1 MDLLKELLV
10 QYPMLSMES
19 MELLWKLEL
28 LSPASVVSNRSPL
41 QKLPKELFSSSPD
54 SLETQW
60 RNVASAGFSNHLT
73 IDAFWL
79 EFWGWKP
86 SALRQMQLNS
96 RGIFEQTEGPV
107 PLVSAEEL
115 AFKFAVNNIN
125 RNRTLLPNTTL
136 TYDIQRIN
144 IYDSFEASRKACD
157 QLSLGVVAI
166 FGPSHSSSSNAVQS
180 ICNALEVPHVQVRWK
195 HHPMDNRDTFY
206 TNLYPDYSS
215 LSYAILDLVQYL
227 KWKTATVVYDDST
240 GLIRLQELIMAPSR
254 YNIRLKIRQLP
265 LDSQDTRPL
274 LKEMKRGREFRIIF
288 DCSHQ
293 MAAQILKQA
302 QTMGMMTEYYHYI
315 FTTLDMMAIDLD
327 PYRFCGVNLTGFR
340 ILNVDNPQ
348 VAAIVEKWST
358 ERQLPHKPDSGLLE
372 GIMTTD
378 AALTYDAVH
387 IVSVSYQHAP
397 QMTVNSLQCH
407 RHKPWR
413 FGGRFMSFIK
423 ESHWD
428 GLTGRLSFN
437 KTTGLRTDFD
447 LDIISLKEDGLEKV
461 GKWSASGGLNITEVP
476 KRKGMNITDS
486 LANRSLV
493 ISTILPTAV
502 HRSHRFAPIRS
513 LRRDKL
519 KQLTWPRFLRCLW
532 AFLQEEPYVML
543 KKSDKALVGNDRFEG
558 FCIDLLKELANILG
572 FSYEIRLVADGKY
585 GSQDDKGQWNGMI
598 RELIEHPRITNQDR
612 TQKKQCLCP
621 PRDPVVSLSPH
632 QRADLAVAP
641 LTITY
646 MREKVVDFSKPFM
659 GMGISILY
667 RKPNTT
673 NSGFFSFLNP
683 MTPDIWVY
691 ILLAYLGVSCVLF
704 VIARFSPYEW
714 YDAHPCNPGSDV
726 VENNFTLFNSFWFGV
741 GSLMQQGSEL
751 MPKALSTRIIGGIW
765 WFFTLIIISSYTA
778 NLAAFLTIERM
789 DSPVESADD
798 IAKQTRIDYGVVKD
812 GATMTFFKKSK
823 VSTFE
828 KMWAFMSSKPSSSLV
843 KSIEEGI
850 QRVLRSD
857 YALLMES
864 TTIDYITRRNCNL
877 TQVGGI
883 IDSKGYGIGTPLGSP
898 YRDKVTIAILSIL
911 EDGRLHMLK
920 EKWWSGASCQG
931 EERRESGPM
940 GIQNLGGIFIVLAS
954 GLVLSVFVAIAEFIY
969 KLRKTAEREQ
979 VFVQCHG
986 GRDQTVLH
994 LREACQTP
1002 SPSPSSSATAAA
1014 EQDGRRDQHAH
1025 VQRPATPG
1033 KGHEL
1038 QPWDDPRVP
1047 VTTCPPLPGKAL
1059 LLSHVSGA
1067 FPTETRDNGL
1077 DGPLPRFMNHSDH
1090 HGTLSINH
1098 SNMSTLTKHGQLK
1111 MAASATQV

>member
-1 MDLLKELLV
+1 
-10 QYPMLSMES
+10 ME
-19 MELLWKLEL
+19 
-28 LSPASVVSNRSPL
+28 
-41 QKLPKELFSSSPD
+41 
-54 SLETQW
+54 
-60 RNVASAGFSNHLT
+60 G
-73 IDAFWL
+73 
-79 EFWGWKP
+79 G
-86 SALRQMQLNS
+86 
-96 RGIFEQTEGPV
+96 V

-180 ICNALEVPHVQVRWK
+180 ICNALEVPHIQVRWK

-206 TNLYPDYSS
+206 ANLYPDYSS
-215 LSYAILDLVQYL
+215 LSYAILDLVQFL

-240 GLIRLQELIMAPSR
+240 GEVQRIKLQELIMAP
-254 YNIRLKIRQLP
+254 
-265 LDSQDTRPL
+265 PL
-274 LKEMKRGREFRIIF
+274 LKEMKRSREFRIIF
-288 DCSHQ
+288 DCSHH

-315 FTTLDMMAIDLD
+315 FTTLDLMAIDLE
-327 PYRFCGVNLTGFR
+327 PYRFCGVNMTGFR

-348 VAAIVEKWST
+348 VASIVEKWSM
-358 ERQLPHKPDSGLLE
+358 ERQIPPKPDSGLLE

-486 LANRSLV
+486 LANRSL
-493 ISTILPTAV
+493 IITTIL
-502 HRSHRFAPIRS
+502 
-513 LRRDKL
+513 
-519 KQLTWPRFLRCLW
+519 
-532 AFLQEEPYVML
+532 EEPYVML

-572 FSYEIRLVADGKY
+572 FTYEIRLVPDGKY

-598 RELIEHPRITNQDR
+598 RELIEH
-612 TQKKQCLCP
+612 
-621 PRDPVVSLSPH
+621 
-632 QRADLAVAP
+632 RADLAVSP

-646 MREKVVDFSKPFM
+646 MREKFIDFSKPFM
-659 GMGISILY
+659 SMGISILY
-667 RKPNTT
+667 RKPNATS
-673 NSGFFSFLNP
+673 NGFFSFLNP

-726 VENNFTLFNSFWFGV
+726 VENNFTLLNSFWFGV

-778 NLAAFLTIERM
+778 NLAAFLTVERM
-789 DSPVESADD
+789 DSPVDSADD
-798 IAKQTRIDYGVVKD
+798 IAKQTKIEYGVVKD
-812 GATMTFFKKSK
+812 GATMSFFKKSK

-828 KMWAFMSSKPSSSLV
+828 KMWAFMSSRPSTSLV
-843 KSIEEGI
+843 KSIEDGI
-850 QRVLRSD
+850 QRVLKSD
-857 YALLMES
+857 YALIMES

-898 YRDKVTIAILSIL
+898 YRDKISIAILSIL

-920 EKWWSGASCQG
+920 EKWWSGSSCLD
-931 EERRESGPM
+931 EERRETGPM

-979 VFVQCHG
+979 VYVPIN
-986 GRDQTVLH
+986 H
-994 LREACQTP
+994 LQTP
-1002 SPSPSSSATAAA
+1002 QMHVHTHMYAAA
-1014 EQDGRRDQHAH
+1014 LAQHQCYILMH
-1025 VQRPATPG
+1025 FVLFIDCR
-1033 KGHEL
+1033 
-1038 QPWDDPRVP
+1038 
-1047 VTTCPPLPGKAL
+1047 
-1059 LLSHVSGA
+1059 
-1067 FPTETRDNGL
+1067 
-1077 DGPLPRFMNHSDH
+1077 HSAVR
-1090 HGTLSINH
+1090 TF
-1098 SNMSTLTKHGQLK
+1098 
-1111 MAASATQV
+1111 

>member
-1 MDLLKELLV
+1 SDHATFL
-10 QYPMLSMES
+10 
-19 MELLWKLEL
+19 
-28 LSPASVVSNRSPL
+28 
-41 QKLPKELFSSSPD
+41 
-54 SLETQW
+54 
-60 RNVASAGFSNHLT
+60 AG
-73 IDAFWL
+73 
-79 EFWGWKP
+79 
-86 SALRQMQLNS
+86 
-96 RGIFEQTEGPV
+96 
-107 PLVSAEEL
+107 AEEL

-180 ICNALEVPHVQVRWK
+180 ICNALEVPHIQVRWK
-195 HHPMDNRDTFY
+195 HHPMDNRDSFY
-206 TNLYPDYSS
+206 ANLYPDYSS
-215 LSYAILDLVQYL
+215 LSYAILDLVQFL

-265 LDSQDTRPL
+265 LDTQDTRPL
-274 LKEMKRGREFRIIF
+274 LKEMKRSREFRIIF
-288 DCSHQ
+288 DCSHH
-293 MAAQILKQA
+293 MAAQILKQVSERNPFFITVVS
-302 QTMGMMTEYYHYI
+302 QKD
-315 FTTLDMMAIDLD
+315 LMAIDLE
-327 PYRFCGVNLTGFR
+327 PYRFCGVNMTGFR

-348 VAAIVEKWST
+348 VASIVEKWSM
-358 ERQLPHKPDSGLLE
+358 ERQMPPKPDSGLLE

-437 KTTGLRTDFD
+437 KTSGLRTDFD
-447 LDIISLKEDGLEKV
+447 LDIVSLKEDGLEKV
-461 GKWSASGGLNITEVP
+461 GKWSVSGGLNITEVP

-493 ISTILPTAV
+493 ITTIL
-502 HRSHRFAPIRS
+502 
-513 LRRDKL
+513 D
-519 KQLTWPRFLRCLW
+519 
-532 AFLQEEPYVML
+532 EPYVML
-543 KKSDKALVGNDRFEG
+543 KKSDKALDGNDRFEG
-558 FCIDLLKELANILG
+558 FCIDLLKELANVLG
-572 FSYEIRLVADGKY
+572 FTYEIRLVPDGRY

-598 RELIEHPRITNQDR
+598 RELIEH
-612 TQKKQCLCP
+612 
-621 PRDPVVSLSPH
+621 
-632 QRADLAVAP
+632 RADLAVAP

-646 MREKVVDFSKPFM
+646 MREKVIDFSKPFM
-659 GMGISILY
+659 SMGISIVY
-667 RKPNTT
+667 RKPNAT
-673 NSGFFSFLNP
+673 NNGFFSFLNP

-704 VIARFSPYEW
+704 VTARFSPYEW

-726 VENNFTLFNSFWFGV
+726 VENNFTLLNSFWFGV

-778 NLAAFLTIERM
+778 NLAAFLTVERM
-789 DSPVESADD
+789 DSPVDSADD
-798 IAKQTRIDYGVVKD
+798 IAKQTKIEYGVVKD
-812 GATMTFFKKSK
+812 GATMSFFKKSK

-828 KMWAFMSSKPSSSLV
+828 KMWAFMSSKPSTSLV
-843 KSIEEGI
+843 KSIEDGI
-850 QRVLRSD
+850 QRVLKSD
-857 YALLMES
+857 YALIMES

-898 YRDKVTIAILSIL
+898 YRDKITIAILSIL

-920 EKWWSGASCQG
+920 EKWWSGSSCLD
-931 EERRESGPM
+931 EERHETGPM

-969 KLRKTAEREQ
+969 KLRKTADREQ
-979 VFVQCHG
+979 VYVPINHIHNRSLC
-986 GRDQTVLH
+986 
-994 LREACQTP
+994 
-1002 SPSPSSSATAAA
+1002 SAMVDEIRLSFTC
-1014 EQDGRRDQHAH
+1014 ERRVKHKHQPPAMVKTDAVINMHAYND
-1025 VQRPATPG
+1025 R
-1033 KGHEL
+1033 
-1038 QPWDDPRVP
+1038 R
-1047 VTTCPPLPGKAL
+1047 LPGKDN
-1059 LLSHVSGA
+1059 LSCSTGMTPV
-1067 FPTETRDNGL
+1067 FP
-1077 DGPLPRFMNHSDH
+1077 
-1090 HGTLSINH
+1090 
-1098 SNMSTLTKHGQLK
+1098 
-1111 MAASATQV
+1111 

>member
-1 MDLLKELLV
+1 MRNT
-10 QYPMLSMES
+10 
-19 MELLWKLEL
+19 W
-28 LSPASVVSNRSPL
+28 LSPRSAIWEYWTSL
-41 QKLPKELFSSSPD
+41 IACLFWIQYSYGMPHVI
-54 SLETQW
+54 
-60 RNVASAGFSNHLT
+60 RIG
-73 IDAFWL
+73 
-79 EFWGWKP
+79 
-86 SALRQMQLNS
+86 
-96 RGIFEQTEGPV
+96 GIFEQTDGPV
-107 PLVSAEEL
+107 SLVSAEEL

-180 ICNALEVPHVQVRWK
+180 ICNALEVPHIQVRWK

-206 TNLYPDYSS
+206 ANLYPDYSS
-215 LSYAILDLVQYL
+215 LSYAILDLVQFL

-265 LDSQDTRPL
+265 LDTQDTRPL
-274 LKEMKRGREFRIIF
+274 LKEMKRSREFRIIF
-288 DCSHQ
+288 DCSHH

-315 FTTLDMMAIDLD
+315 FTTLDLMAIDLE
-327 PYRFCGVNLTGFR
+327 PYRFCGVNMTGFR

-348 VAAIVEKWST
+348 VASIVEKWSM
-358 ERQLPHKPDSGLLE
+358 ERQIPPKPDSGLLE

-486 LANRSLV
+486 LANRSL
-493 ISTILPTAV
+493 IITTIL
-502 HRSHRFAPIRS
+502 
-513 LRRDKL
+513 
-519 KQLTWPRFLRCLW
+519 
-532 AFLQEEPYVML
+532 EEPYVML

-558 FCIDLLKELANILG
+558 FCIDLLKELSNILG
-572 FSYEIRLVADGKY
+572 FTYEIRLVPDGKY

-598 RELIEHPRITNQDR
+598 RELIEH
-612 TQKKQCLCP
+612 
-621 PRDPVVSLSPH
+621 
-632 QRADLAVAP
+632 RADLAVAP

-646 MREKVVDFSKPFM
+646 MREKFIDFSKPFM
-659 GMGISILY
+659 SMGISILY
-667 RKPNTT
+667 RKPNAT
-673 NSGFFSFLNP
+673 NNGFFSFLNP

-726 VENNFTLFNSFWFGV
+726 VENNFTLLNSFWFGV

-778 NLAAFLTIERM
+778 NLAAFLTVERM
-789 DSPVESADD
+789 DSPVDSADD
-798 IAKQTRIDYGVVKD
+798 IAKQTKIEYGVVKD

-828 KMWAFMSSKPSSSLV
+828 KMWAFMSSKPSTSLV
-843 KSIEEGI
+843 KSIEDGI
-850 QRVLRSD
+850 QRVLKSD
-857 YALLMES
+857 YALIMES

-877 TQVGGI
+877 TQVGGL

-898 YRDKVTIAILSIL
+898 YRDKITIAILSIL

-920 EKWWSGASCQG
+920 EKWWSGSSCLD
-931 EERRESGPM
+931 EERRETGPM

-969 KLRKTAEREQ
+969 KLRKTAERDQ

-986 GRDQTVLH
+986 GRDQTVVH
-994 LREACQTP
+994 LREAGEAQA
-1002 SPSPSSSATAAA
+1002 SASSHS
-1014 EQDGRRDQHAH
+1014 EDGCSDQHARL
-1025 VQRPATPG
+1025 QRPTTPR
-1033 KGHEL
+1033 KGQHEL
-1038 QPWDDPRVP
+1038 QHWDDSCVP
-1047 VTTCPPLPGKAL
+1047 MTMCSPQGKN
-1059 LLSHVSGA
+1059 LLSNVAGA
-1067 FPTETRDNGL
+1067 VPETRDNGI
-1077 DGPLPRFMNHSDH
+1077 DGITRYTINHSDM
-1090 HGTLSINH
+1090 G
-1098 SNMSTLTKHGQLK
+1098 TLTKHGQLK

>member
-1 MDLLKELLV
+1 MRNT
-10 QYPMLSMES
+10 
-19 MELLWKLEL
+19 W
-28 LSPASVVSNRSPL
+28 LSPRSAIWEYWTSL
-41 QKLPKELFSSSPD
+41 IACLFWIQYCYGMPHVI
-54 SLETQW
+54 
-60 RNVASAGFSNHLT
+60 RIG
-73 IDAFWL
+73 
-79 EFWGWKP
+79 
-86 SALRQMQLNS
+86 
-96 RGIFEQTEGPV
+96 GIFEQTDGPV
-107 PLVSAEEL
+107 SLVSAEEL

-180 ICNALEVPHVQVRWK
+180 ICNALEVPHIQVRWK
-195 HHPMDNRDTFY
+195 HHPMDNRDSFY
-206 TNLYPDYSS
+206 ANLYPDYSS
-215 LSYAILDLVQYL
+215 LSYAILDLVQFL

-265 LDSQDTRPL
+265 LDTQDTRPL
-274 LKEMKRGREFRIIF
+274 LKEMKRSREFRIIF

-315 FTTLDMMAIDLD
+315 FTTLDLMAIDLE
-327 PYRFCGVNLTGFR
+327 PYRFCGVNMTGFR

-348 VAAIVEKWST
+348 VASIVEKWSM
-358 ERQLPHKPDSGLLE
+358 ERQMPPKPDSGLLE

-461 GKWSASGGLNITEVP
+461 GKWSVSGGLNITEVP

-493 ISTILPTAV
+493 ISTIL
-502 HRSHRFAPIRS
+502 
-513 LRRDKL
+513 
-519 KQLTWPRFLRCLW
+519 
-532 AFLQEEPYVML
+532 EEPYVML

-558 FCIDLLKELANILG
+558 FCIDLLKELASILG
-572 FSYEIRLVADGKY
+572 FTYEIRLVPDGKY
-585 GSQDDKGQWNGMI
+585 GSQDEKGQWNGMI
-598 RELIEHPRITNQDR
+598 RELIEH
-612 TQKKQCLCP
+612 
-621 PRDPVVSLSPH
+621 
-632 QRADLAVAP
+632 RADLAVAP

-646 MREKVVDFSKPFM
+646 MREKVIDFSKPFM
-659 GMGISILY
+659 SMGISILY
-667 RKPNTT
+667 RKPNAT
-673 NSGFFSFLNP
+673 NNGFFSFLNP

-726 VENNFTLFNSFWFGV
+726 VENNFTLLNSFWFGV

-778 NLAAFLTIERM
+778 NLAAFLTVERM
-789 DSPVESADD
+789 DSPVDSADD
-798 IAKQTRIDYGVVKD
+798 IAKQTKIEYGVVKD
-812 GATMTFFKKSK
+812 GATMSFFKKSK

-828 KMWAFMSSKPSSSLV
+828 KMWAFMSSKPSTALV
-843 KSIEEGI
+843 KSIEDGI
-850 QRVLRSD
+850 QRVLKSD
-857 YALLMES
+857 YALIMES

-898 YRDKVTIAILSIL
+898 YRDKITIAILSVL

-920 EKWWSGASCQG
+920 EKWWSGSSCLD
-931 EERRESGPM
+931 EERRETGPM

-979 VFVQCHG
+979 RSLC
-986 GRDQTVLH
+986 
-994 LREACQTP
+994 
-1002 SPSPSSSATAAA
+1002 SAMVDEIRLSFTC
-1014 EQDGRRDQHAH
+1014 ERRVKHKPQPPVMVKTDAVINMHAYND
-1025 VQRPATPG
+1025 R
-1033 KGHEL
+1033 
-1038 QPWDDPRVP
+1038 R
-1047 VTTCPPLPGKAL
+1047 LPGK
-1059 LLSHVSGA
+1059 
-1067 FPTETRDNGL
+1067 D
-1077 DGPLPRFMNHSDH
+1077 
-1090 HGTLSINH
+1090 
-1098 SNMSTLTKHGQLK
+1098 NMSCSTGMTP
-1111 MAASATQV
+1111 VFP